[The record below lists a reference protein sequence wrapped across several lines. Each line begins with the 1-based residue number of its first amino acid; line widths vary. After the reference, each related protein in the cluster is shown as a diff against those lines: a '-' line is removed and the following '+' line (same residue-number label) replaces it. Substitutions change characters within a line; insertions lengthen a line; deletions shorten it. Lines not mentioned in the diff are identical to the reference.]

1 MKKLILLFCLI
12 ISASTFTFADTSTVS
27 IKHFNITENPYEQN
41 QVSLVATDS
50 LNNTQDNVNGDFV
63 FTINGFEDTLKFTSG
78 VAFYKHK
85 IDRSTFL
92 YARHVDENGGPTLS
106 SLYYVYKSESKLVPI
121 HISWMWLLIIP
132 LGLVLLA
139 YMFKRFIIIA
149 IVIFCI
155 FVYFNYHN
163 NLSIPIFFQS
173 IFDGLKRI
181 F

>member
-1 MKKLILLFCLI
+1 MRKLFLLLCLTLT
-12 ISASTFTFADTSTVS
+12 ASTFALADTSP
-27 IKHFNITENPYEQN
+27 IKHFNIAENPYEQN
-41 QVSLVATDS
+41 QVSVVVTDS
-50 LNNTQDNVNGDFV
+50 LNNTQDNLNGDYV

-85 IDRSTFL
+85 IDKSTFL
-92 YARHVDENGGPTLS
+92 YARHVDENGGATLS

-132 LGLVLLA
+132 LSLVLLA
-139 YMFKRFIIIA
+139 YLFKRFIIIA
-149 IVIFCI
+149 VVIFII
-155 FVYFNYHN
+155 FAYFNYHN

-173 IFDGLKRI
+173 IFDGLKHI

>member
-1 MKKLILLFCLI
+1 MKKLFLLFCLI
-12 ISASTFTFADTSTVS
+12 LTVSTFALAGTSP
-27 IKHFNITENPYEQN
+27 IKHFKIAENPYEQN
-41 QVSLVATDS
+41 QVSVVITDS
-50 LNNTQDNVNGDFV
+50 LNNTLDNINGDYV

-92 YARHVDENGGPTLS
+92 YTRHVDENGGATLS

-132 LGLVLLA
+132 VGLVLLA

-149 IVIFCI
+149 VVIFI
-155 FVYFNYHN
+155 LFAYFNYHN

-173 IFDGLKRI
+173 IFDGLKHI

>member
-12 ISASTFTFADTSTVS
+12 LTASTFALADTSP
-27 IKHFNITENPYEQN
+27 IKHFKIAENPYEQN
-41 QVSLVATDS
+41 QVSIVVTDT
-50 LNNTQDNVNGDFV
+50 LNNTLDNVNGDYV
-63 FTINGFEDTLKFTSG
+63 FTINGFEDTLKFTNG

-85 IDRSTFL
+85 IDKSTFL
-92 YARHVDENGGPTLS
+92 YARHVDENGGATLS

-132 LGLVLLA
+132 LSLVLLA
-139 YMFKRFIIIA
+139 YLFKRFIIIA

-173 IFDGLKRI
+173 IFDGLKHLI
-181 F
+181 

>member
-1 MKKLILLFCLI
+1 MKKLTLLFCLI
-12 ISASTFTFADTSTVS
+12 ISSCFAFADTVS
-27 IKHFNITENPYEQN
+27 INNFEIKENPYGQN
-41 QVSLVATDS
+41 QVSVVATDTS
-50 LNNTQDNVNGDFV
+50 HNTQQNVNGDFV

-92 YARHVDENGGPTLS
+92 YARHVNESGTHS
-106 SLYYVYKSESKLVPI
+106 SLYYVYKTQSKLVPV
-121 HISWMWLLIIP
+121 HISWIVLLAIP
-132 LGLVLLA
+132 LLLVLLA

-149 IVIFCI
+149 IIIFVI

-163 NLSIPIFFQS
+163 NLSIPTFFQS
-173 IFDGLKRI
+173 IVDGLKSI

>member
-12 ISASTFTFADTSTVS
+12 ISASTFTFADTSTVR

-41 QVSLVATDS
+41 QVSLIATDS

-132 LGLVLLA
+132 LALVLLA

-173 IFDGLKRI
+173 IFDGLKRLI
-181 F
+181 